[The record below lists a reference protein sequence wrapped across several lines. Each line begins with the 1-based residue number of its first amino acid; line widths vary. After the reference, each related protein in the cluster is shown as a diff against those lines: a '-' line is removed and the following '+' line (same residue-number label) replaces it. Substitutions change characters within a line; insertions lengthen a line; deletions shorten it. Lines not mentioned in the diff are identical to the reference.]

1 MEAVSAEKQGSP
13 WLNRN
18 VLFLSLSAFFAD
30 MGYQAVTAIFPLL
43 IIIKLGEPPYDY
55 GILLALSFGIGSA
68 VSILGG
74 RMGERFGKKP
84 MALLGNLLIPLM
96 SVSVLFQNI
105 YILGALFVFGWW
117 ARYFRTP
124 VRRAWMVEVSDRNY
138 QPKIFGFL
146 HTLDVGGGLI
156 AVSYAIILVILGTP
170 LDDIIL
176 ITAIPILVSSL
187 MLALAGTEK
196 HQTFKSMQKEEANK
210 QSSSEHEED
219 SRKNTFFFRI
229 LLLSATLFGFSY
241 YALGFPIVTVAQ
253 THGGYAYGILTF
265 GIYLGISALSGF
277 TLGSIRGKKP
287 LRTLWTLGYGLAGV
301 GSLIIGLS
309 YLFGSSLFVFYTG
322 AALLG
327 FSTGSVETFEP
338 VLTTLLAK
346 SRQIS
351 SRMSW
356 LSSSRALGL
365 FVSNITM
372 GFLFVLG
379 QFYSYF
385 YASAT
390 AIIAA
395 ALLAALEILRGK
407 SMNLK

>member
-1 MEAVSAEKQGSP
+1 METATHGKQRSP

-43 IIIKLGEPPYDY
+43 IILYLGEPAYVY
-55 GILLALSFGIGSA
+55 GVLLALSYGLGSA
-68 VSILGG
+68 FSILGG
-74 RMGERFGKKP
+74 RLGEKFGKKP

-96 SVSVLFQNI
+96 SVSVLFHNI
-105 YILGALFVFGWW
+105 FILGALFVAGWW

-124 VRRAWMVEVSDRNY
+124 VRRSWMVEISDRGY

-146 HTLDVGGGLI
+146 HALDVGGGLI
-156 AVSYAIILVILGTP
+156 AVSYSIILILSGTP

-176 ITAIPILVSSL
+176 VTAIPILVSSL
-187 MLALAGTEK
+187 MLALAGTKPHESF
-196 HQTFKSMQKEEANK
+196 HRMQEEEVENEG
-210 QSSSEHEED
+210 SGD
-219 SRKNTFFFRI
+219 SIRNDRNNSFAFRVI
-229 LLLSATLFGFSY
+229 LISATLFGFSY

-253 THGGYAYGILTF
+253 SGGGYEYGILTF
-265 GIYLGISALSGF
+265 GIYLGVSALAGF
-277 TLGSIRGKKP
+277 ILGSMRGRKP
-287 LRTLWTLGYGLAGV
+287 LRTLWTLGYGLAGI
-301 GSLIIGLS
+301 GSLVIGLS
-309 YLFGSSLFVFYTG
+309 YLLGSSLYVFYIG

-338 VLTTLLAK
+338 VLTTFLART
-346 SRQIS
+346 RQIS
-351 SRMSW
+351 SRMAW

-365 FVSNITM
+365 FVSNIAM

-379 QFYSYF
+379 QFYSYA

-395 ALLAALEILRGK
+395 AILAALEILRGK
-407 SMNLK
+407 AIRLK